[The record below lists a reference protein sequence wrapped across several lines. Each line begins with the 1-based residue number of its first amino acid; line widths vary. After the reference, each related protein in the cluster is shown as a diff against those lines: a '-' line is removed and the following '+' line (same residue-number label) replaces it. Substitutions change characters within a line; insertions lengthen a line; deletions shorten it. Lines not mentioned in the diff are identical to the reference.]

1 MGEGYVTTHVQKQT
15 IAGNSFSKFFLE
27 VLSKSPGVFKPYHY
41 QDGLH
46 IIPYEWTALRYIYS
60 QLLHEWGIDV
70 HLNATVSRV
79 SAKDNRID
87 EIIINENK
95 IIQANAII
103 DCSGNAIISQLANL
117 ETIKDESYQAASQI
131 FRLKN
136 LSEVNEYALNLAL
149 KKAVI
154 KFEKVMNWPASHR
167 SLSVVQDSIRNNAVD
182 LKLTIPEVITD
193 KINFEN
199 LTAKATETI
208 HKLMDVLKKEIK
220 SLEYADVETIFPLP
234 GFRVLQRSKGKYMLT
249 EEDVMRCKKS
259 DQSIAVGTWPI
270 EEWDY
275 DGKVKMQFFD
285 EDDGY
290 HIPADCLVSNQLE
303 NLFFGGR
310 NISATSKAMA
320 SARVMGTC
328 WQTGYAAGKLSCTKN
343 QSEFLETVEA
353 IHRELQ

>member
-1 MGEGYVTTHVQKQT
+1 
-15 IAGNSFSKFFLE
+15 
-27 VLSKSPGVFKPYHY
+27 
-41 QDGLH
+41 
-46 IIPYEWTALRYIYS
+46 
-60 QLLHEWGIDV
+60 
-70 HLNATVSRV
+70 
-79 SAKDNRID
+79 
-87 EIIINENK
+87 
-95 IIQANAII
+95 
-103 DCSGNAIISQLANL
+103 
-117 ETIKDESYQAASQI
+117 
-131 FRLKN
+131 
-136 LSEVNEYALNLAL
+136 
-149 KKAVI
+149 
-154 KFEKVMNWPASHR
+154 
-167 SLSVVQDSIRNNAVD
+167 
-182 LKLTIPEVITD
+182 
-193 KINFEN
+193 
-199 LTAKATETI
+199 
-208 HKLMDVLKKEIK
+208 
-220 SLEYADVETIFPLP
+220 
-234 GFRVLQRSKGKYMLT
+234 MLT